1 MQANILSLK
10 QPYYFNCR
18 ERMGK
23 MSVQFREAIPSDLEG
38 LLALYTQLNDNT
50 MPAIDERVLT
60 VWQRLLRQEHIHTLV
75 AEEDGRLLS
84 TVSVTV
90 IDSLTHGQR
99 PYALVEYVVTD
110 REHRGCGLAF
120 SLLELAK
127 QIAGEAGC
135 YKIMLVTGHNEPGV
149 HRLYQRAGH
158 RSEGKTAYTQS
169 L

>member
-1 MQANILSLK
+1 
-10 QPYYFNCR
+10 
-18 ERMGK
+18 
-23 MSVQFREAIPSDLEG
+23 MSVQFREAIQSDLEG

-60 VWQRLLRQEHIHTLV
+60 IWQRLLRQEHIHTLV

-84 TVSVTV
+84 TVTVTV

-110 REHRGCGLAF
+110 QKHRGCGLAF

-135 YKIMLVTGHNEPGV
+135 L
-149 HRLYQRAGH
+149 
-158 RSEGKTAYTQS
+158 S
-169 L
+169 LIHI